1 MRTRSVSAND
11 VRVPAPV
18 PGEAI
23 SVEKYG
29 GRARKAVVVHPS
41 DFDLFQRL
49 LEIFEQTPYEL
60 RLTDTA
66 LAAHELGETGRD
78 EREIDYESLA
88 RALGE

>member
-1 MRTRSVSAND
+1 MRMRSISANEIRLPD
-11 VRVPAPV
+11 PV

-23 SVEKYG
+23 TVEKYG
-29 GRARKAVVVHPS
+29 GKARKAVVIHPS

-66 LAAHELGETGRD
+66 LVAHDLGESGRD
-78 EREIDYESLA
+78 EKEIDYESLA
-88 RALGE
+88 LALGE